1 MKSRTKIVMQE
12 HIEFKDR
19 WCKREK
25 VNKGKLLCPS
35 ESHQRGISLQVSSA
49 TEAHAHL
56 ESRLFNIAILP
67 HTPEAPQHFPG
78 SSLHMT
84 VSWVGT
90 LMVFAWRRWADAFYM
105 RAKSFQLCPTLCD
118 SMICNLSGSSVHGIL

>member
-1 MKSRTKIVMQE
+1 MQE

-19 WCKREK
+19 WFKREK
-25 VNKGKLLCPS
+25 VNTGKLLCPS
-35 ESHQRGISLQVSSA
+35 ESHRCAISLQVSSA

-67 HTPEAPQHFPG
+67 HAPEAPQLSPG

-84 VSWVGT
+84 VSWVGG
-90 LMVFAWRRWADAFYM
+90 LVGFA
-105 RAKSFQLCPTLCD
+105 
-118 SMICNLSGSSVHGIL
+118 